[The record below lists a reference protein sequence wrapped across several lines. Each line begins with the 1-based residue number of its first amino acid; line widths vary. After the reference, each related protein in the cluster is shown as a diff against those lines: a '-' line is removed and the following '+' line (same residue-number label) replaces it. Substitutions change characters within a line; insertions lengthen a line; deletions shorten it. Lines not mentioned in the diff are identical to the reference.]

1 MSSKETN
8 IKILSLGAGVNSTAL
23 LVLKAQG
30 KVDYD
35 LAVFADTGGE
45 NPETYQYI
53 EEVIKPFCAKH
64 QIALAFVKRPGANLY
79 DDSIEHKIIPTHM
92 FRSCTDKFKKRA
104 LKKFVMARF
113 PDNKVS
119 FLIGIASDEA
129 HRAKECEGSIYPLID
144 LKIDREGCIQ
154 IIKDAG
160 LPIPVKSGCFFCPF
174 TPKQGWLNLLKN
186 HPDLYAKA
194 EELEKNG
201 QRYPEMTL
209 TSKPLERVRKNI
221 EDQKSLCNYLMSC
234 PMCEVS

>member
-1 MSSKETN
+1 M
-8 IKILSLGAGVNSTAL
+8 KILSLGAGVNSTAL
-23 LVLKAQG
+23 LVLKSQG
-30 KVDYD
+30 KIDFD

-53 EEVIKPFCAKH
+53 EEIIKPFCSKH
-64 QIALAFVKRPGANLY
+64 QITLAFIKRPGANLY
-79 DDSIEHKIIPTHM
+79 EDSIERKIIPTRM

-104 LKKFVMARF
+104 LKKFVLARF
-113 PDNKVS
+113 PDEQVN

-129 HRAKECEGSIYPLID
+129 HRAIECEGNSYPLIE
-144 LKIDREGCIQ
+144 LNLNREGCIK

-160 LPIPVKSGCFFCPF
+160 LPVPVKSGCFFCPF

-194 EELEKNG
+194 EALEKNG
-201 QRYPEMTL
+201 QRYPEMIL

-221 EDQKSLCNYLMSC
+221 EDQKSLCNFLMSC